1 MTAGDGVFQSI
12 DGGTNWVGLS
22 SGLVGA
28 FIQAV
33 AIDPVN
39 SDTVYA
45 ATFQA
50 GLRKTTDG
58 AREWTSANSG
68 LPVNTF
74 SQSPDIQSIAVDPTN
89 PTTLYVTARDP
100 ETFRDLVF
108 MSTDG
113 GQGWVPANSGLEN
126 AFNIGSPAFDP
137 SNPSILYL
145 STGGG
150 VFKSTDGGQSW
161 VPANSGLENTFNIGS
176 LAIDPSNPST
186 LYAGTGIGAFKSTD
200 GGQSWAGLSGLM
212 DLWVDMLVI
221 NPNNPATLYAA
232 TTTGLFKSTNG
243 GESWN
248 PANSDIP
255 LAPTQEEFAEALS
268 IVNALDLDPANA
280 GTLYAG
286 TLSGGVFKSTNSGRS
301 WVEFNS
307 GLPSMLSIP
316 DRTTLPVV
324 RLAVDPSNPSTIYLG
339 TFGSGV
345 FKSTD
350 SASTWQPAG
359 PTGNESTL
367 YFAQFGNGTG
377 LTSDI
382 VLSNPSS
389 TQTVMGTATFSS
401 SDGSGF
407 EVGLE
412 GSSAS
417 SSVDLQVPPLG
428 STTISTDG
436 QGDLAVGS
444 AAVTSDNVLGGVV
457 RFDISGI
464 GIAGVGSSIPH
475 SGFLVPVRRQAGGIN
490 TGIAMHNTGSQVVTL
505 NLTLRN
511 PQGEEVTG
519 GTKTIVD
526 FPAAGHLAQFINE
539 LFPDADTD
547 EFEGVLVVEVTEG
560 SVAATALEFG
570 VNAGQFT
577 TLPVTSTTGIS
588 ASSQKLYFADFANG
602 VGLISEMVL
611 ANPSATDTVSG
622 QVDFFDGNGFPL
634 TVSLTSG
641 EASSVGFE
649 IPASGVTKIASD
661 GQGNLTIGSAVV
673 NSEGTLGGVVR
684 FNISA
689 IGIAGV
695 GASQPLSGFVT
706 PVRRQ
711 AGGINTGVAI
721 YNTES
726 QPATLTLTLRDQD
739 GTSIPNGTRSIQDF
753 PAGGQLAQ
761 FIGGGGEVLL
771 PDANMDDF
779 EGTLVVEVTGGTIA
793 AIALELGTQPGQFT
807 TLPVTPL
814 E

>member
-1 MTAGDGVFQSI
+1 MGTGGGVF
-12 DGGTNWVGLS
+12 
-22 SGLVGA
+22 
-28 FIQAV
+28 
-33 AIDPVN
+33 
-39 SDTVYA
+39 
-45 ATFQA
+45 
-50 GLRKTTDG
+50 K
-58 AREWTSANSG
+58 
-68 LPVNTF
+68 
-74 SQSPDIQSIAVDPTN
+74 
-89 PTTLYVTARDP
+89 
-100 ETFRDLVF
+100 
-108 MSTDG
+108 STDG
-113 GQGWVPANSGLEN
+113 GQSWIPANSGLEIT
-126 AFNIGSPAFDP
+126 FNFDALTIDP
-137 SNPSILYL
+137 SKPSTLYVG
-145 STGGG
+145 TGGG